1 VIERDDGQQPSEAVI
16 RAEKV
21 LGIII
26 PPIAPSSRAL
36 ESLVAKR
43 KQENRDLLLQT
54 TADEVEAM
62 LDREQECARSK

>member
-36 ESLVAKR
+36 ESLVGKR

-54 TADEVEAM
+54 
-62 LDREQECARSK
+62 RET